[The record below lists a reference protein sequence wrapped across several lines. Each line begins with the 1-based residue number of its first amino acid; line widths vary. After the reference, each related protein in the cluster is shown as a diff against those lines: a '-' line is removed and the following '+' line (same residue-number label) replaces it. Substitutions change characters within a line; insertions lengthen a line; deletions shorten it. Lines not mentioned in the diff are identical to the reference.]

1 MLSSEYE
8 YEELK
13 RQERE
18 EQERE
23 NNKRDAK
30 RSEYAF
36 DAWMSGKSYDD
47 AWHRWEANNG

>member
-8 YEELK
+8 
-13 RQERE
+13 QERKN
-18 EQERE
+18 QECKNQECKDNERNSE
-23 NNKRDAK
+23 

-47 AWHRWEANNG
+47 AWYKWEANNG